1 MYYYAVIKCSIMYV
15 KIIKNISA
23 LSLFQFSGLPN
34 TITILDLNPW
44 CKGSTANTHTH
55 ETRI

>member
-1 MYYYAVIKCSIMYV
+1 MYYYAIIKCSIMYV
-15 KIIKNISA
+15 KNKNISV

-44 CKGSTANTHTH
+44 CKGSTANTHTL
-55 ETRI
+55 